1 MINEGSFADAEI
13 KPPEQE
19 PSPEVFS
26 EQEVISAL
34 DHFLATH
41 RSIDNA
47 GKNAVILKL
56 FNNELSPEVRKVMAA
71 EESEDNPEGSVSI
84 KALKIYNP
92 GDAEKEYDA
101 LVEARRIVQESEDTD
116 SLARIPR
123 AYGHYEIPVGAALK
137 EFLNNSGAQLTGEKA
152 GLIVMDYIEGEDLA
166 AVLHREYLKR
176 FSSEEDP
183 YPSEDVSTPSFERLF
198 QTLER
203 SDFVLPRE
211 VVAQIERTVEA
222 LHANRL
228 YHNDL
233 HARNIILRKAD
244 LEKPQA
250 FIIDFATATHDRP
263 ADGKDALADGNIINR
278 LIPLAKTSEEKL
290 HEERMRH
297 EDEWNRRL
305 AIIEDNPKS
314 RQKYLDIKECFTG
327 GDDRR
332 LESQFIGSL
341 TFDQDFKTFMGALL
355 KIYRE
360 DPVQQDRIARFV
372 VGQEGNRANRPFIIK
387 KIREWKEV
395 VGI

>member
-1 MINEGSFADAEI
+1 MISEGSFAEV
-13 KPPEQE
+13 KPTEQG
-19 PSPEVFS
+19 PDPEVLS
-26 EQEVISAL
+26 EHEITEAL
-34 DHFLATH
+34 DRFLETH

-56 FNNELSPEVRKVMAA
+56 FSNELSPEIRKVMAA

-92 GDAEKEYDA
+92 GDAEKEYKA
-101 LVEARRIVQESEDTD
+101 LVEARNVVQKSEDAD
-116 SLARIPR
+116 SFARVPR
-123 AYGHYEIPVGAALK
+123 AYGHYEIPISGTLK
-137 EFLNNSGAQLTGEKA
+137 DFLNKSGASLTGEKA

-176 FSSEEDP
+176 FSSENDP
-183 YPSEDVSTPSFERLF
+183 YPSDDVTAPSFERLF
-198 QTLER
+198 QSLER

-211 VVAQIERTVEA
+211 IVAQIERTIEA

-244 LEKPQA
+244 LENPQA
-250 FIIDFATATHDRP
+250 FIIDFATATHGQP
-263 ADGKDALADGNIINR
+263 ADGEEALSDRNIVNR
-278 LIPLAKTSEEKL
+278 LIPLVKTNEEKL

-297 EDEWNRRL
+297 EDEWKRRL

-314 RQKYLDIKECFTG
+314 HQRYLEVKQCFTD

-332 LESQFIGSL
+332 LESQFIGSS

-360 DPVQQDRIARFV
+360 DPGERERIARLLD
-372 VGQEGNRANRPFIIK
+372 GQESNRANRPFIIR